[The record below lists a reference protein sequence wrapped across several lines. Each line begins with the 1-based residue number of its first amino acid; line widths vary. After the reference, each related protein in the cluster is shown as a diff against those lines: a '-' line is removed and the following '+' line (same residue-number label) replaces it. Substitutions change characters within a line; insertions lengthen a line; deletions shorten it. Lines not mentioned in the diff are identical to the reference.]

1 MNELLAG
8 LCQASLW
15 LAVGVALLAALRPL
29 LVRLG
34 GAALAYRSWWLLP
47 LLLVALRLP
56 LPQVALLQQMPTLPL
71 NVVPGAVDGVAGAS
85 LPWAG
90 LLLVAWALGAGL
102 CLLRDLRAQR
112 RFERSLGAL
121 QPRADGSWQA
131 SADPGLPALVGLWRP
146 RIVVGP
152 DFDQQFDAREQALI
166 LQHEQSHRRNGDH
179 WANGALLLMRV
190 LFWFHPL
197 LPWAA
202 RRFLRD
208 QELACDARTVA
219 PQPAL
224 RGLYASTLLKA
235 QLVHPVAPAVCHW
248 RSQPVL
254 KERIAMLKQSKRK
267 ALPWVSGQVL
277 LVGVSLG
284 MGAVAWA
291 SQGSAAGAPR
301 IAVEPFEHAQQDAAK
316 AGLDR
321 PVQVDKMPPPSYPKS
336 AIEQRQVGVV
346 DLRVEVD
353 ANGHPTDVQVLRA
366 TNPGVFDAVSIAAAR
381 SWSYRP
387 AMKNGKPVAAA
398 IRVPITYAMD
408 ETEETK

>member
-1 MNELLAG
+1 MTELLDG
-8 LCQASLW
+8 LLQASVW
-15 LAVGVALLAALRPL
+15 LAVGVVLLAALRPL
-29 LVRLG
+29 LVRMG
-34 GAALAYRSWWLLP
+34 GAGLAYRSWWLLP
-47 LLLVALRLP
+47 MLLVALMLP
-56 LPQVALLQQMPTLPL
+56 LPQVALLQQVPTLPL
-71 NVVPGAVDGVAGAS
+71 KVMPGAIDALNGPS

-90 LLLVAWALGAGL
+90 LLLALWVLGTAL

-112 RFERSLGAL
+112 RFERRMGSLT
-121 QPRADGSWQA
+121 PRTDGSWQA
-131 SADPGLPALVGLWRP
+131 SGDPGLPALVGLWRP

-152 DFDQQFDAREQALI
+152 EFDQQFSAQEQGLI
-166 LQHEQSHRRNGDH
+166 LQHERSHRRNGDH
-179 WANGALLLMRV
+179 WANGALLLARAV
-190 LFWFHPL
+190 FWFHPL
-197 LPWAA
+197 QPWAA

-208 QELACDARTVA
+208 QELACDARTIG

-277 LVGVSLG
+277 VVGLCVG

-291 SQGSAAGAPR
+291 SQGGAAADGQA
-301 IAVEPFEHAQQDAAK
+301 EAAM
-316 AGLDR
+316 DR
-321 PVQVDKMPPPSYPKS
+321 EIEVDKMPPPSYPKS

-346 DLRVEVD
+346 NLRVEVD
-353 ANGHPTDVQVLRA
+353 AKGHPTDVQVLSA

-381 SWSYRP
+381 SWTYRP
-387 AMKNGKPVAAA
+387 AMKNGKPVAGAVK
-398 IRVPITYAMD
+398 IPITYAMD
-408 ETEETK
+408 NTEDSQ

>member
-1 MNELLAG
+1 
-8 LCQASLW
+8 
-15 LAVGVALLAALRPL
+15 
-29 LVRLG
+29 
-34 GAALAYRSWWLLP
+34 
-47 LLLVALRLP
+47 
-56 LPQVALLQQMPTLPL
+56 
-71 NVVPGAVDGVAGAS
+71 
-85 LPWAG
+85 
-90 LLLVAWALGAGL
+90 
-102 CLLRDLRAQR
+102 
-112 RFERSLGAL
+112 
-121 QPRADGSWQA
+121 
-131 SADPGLPALVGLWRP
+131 
-146 RIVVGP
+146 
-152 DFDQQFDAREQALI
+152 
-166 LQHEQSHRRNGDH
+166 
-179 WANGALLLMRV
+179 
-190 LFWFHPL
+190 
-197 LPWAA
+197 
-202 RRFLRD
+202 
-208 QELACDARTVA
+208 
-219 PQPAL
+219 
-224 RGLYASTLLKA
+224 
-235 QLVHPVAPAVCHW
+235 
-248 RSQPVL
+248 
-254 KERIAMLKQSKRK
+254 MLKQSKRK

>member
-1 MNELLAG
+1 MTELLDG
-8 LCQASLW
+8 LWQASLW
-15 LAVGVALLAALRPL
+15 LAVGVVLLVVMRPL

-34 GAALAYRSWWLLP
+34 GAGLAYRSWWLLP
-47 LLLVALRLP
+47 MLLVALMLP
-56 LPQVALLQQMPTLPL
+56 LPQVALLQQVPTLPL
-71 NVVPGAVDGVAGAS
+71 KVLPGAIDGAAGQS

-90 LLLVAWALGAGL
+90 VLLALWALGTGL

-112 RFERSLGAL
+112 RFERGMGQLCA
-121 QPRADGSWQA
+121 RADGSWQA

-152 DFDQQFDAREQALI
+152 DFDQQFTAQEQGLI
-166 LQHEQSHRRNGDH
+166 LQHERSHRRNGDH
-179 WANGALLLMRV
+179 WANGALLMARAV
-190 LFWFHPL
+190 FWFHPL

-208 QELACDARTVA
+208 QELACDARTIA

-277 LVGVSLG
+277 VVGLCLG

-291 SQGSAAGAPR
+291 SQGGVAGNPR
-301 IAVEPFEHAQQDAAK
+301 IGVEPFEHAEEDAAK

-321 PVQVDKMPPPSYPKS
+321 PIQVDKMPPPSYPKS

-346 DLRVEVD
+346 NLRVEVD
-353 ANGHPTDVQVLRA
+353 AKGHPTDVQVLSA

-381 SWSYRP
+381 SWTYRP
-387 AMKNGKPVAAA
+387 AMKNGKPVAGAVK
-398 IRVPITYAMD
+398 IPITYAMD
-408 ETEETK
+408 NTEDSQ